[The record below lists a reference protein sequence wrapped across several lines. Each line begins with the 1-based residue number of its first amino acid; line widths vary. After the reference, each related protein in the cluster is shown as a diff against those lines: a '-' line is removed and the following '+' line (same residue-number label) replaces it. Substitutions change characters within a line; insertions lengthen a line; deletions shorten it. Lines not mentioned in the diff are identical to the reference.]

1 MNNARSKDD
10 LPPSPP
16 ALKAES
22 EQEKEMQKMRKVGG
36 GRDISYIY
44 DHLPGVC
51 YACLSL
57 FWGNDLMR
65 ERIDFCLLALG
76 A

>member
-36 GRDISYIY
+36 GGIF
-44 DHLPGVC
+44 HTFTTTC
-51 YACLSL
+51 QEYAMHVYPY
-57 FWGNDLMR
+57 FGGM
-65 ERIDFCLLALG
+65 I
-76 A
+76 